1 MKCCHPEPKYAIVNG
16 LRTSIDDYT
25 IGTPYCEKGHEL
37 IGAQGEHNKWHF
49 RHKNS
54 SDVSGELSEWHKEWQ
69 RHFDLTE
76 VSFEKKEGQIKA
88 RRADIVEGD
97 YVVEIQH
104 SSLSKEEVDSRN
116 KDYLLNQKKVLWIID
131 GNSMSVNGNVLT
143 LENHWK
149 YTSFLDCECI
159 FINIGKEVY
168 KVIPQAIKSLT
179 VHVIPIHK
187 LDFIQSIQTGTV
199 DKWEVPCQSKLY
211 VKQQGAGNGKT
222 WGIIQM
228 LGRHVF
234 THYKHFI
241 YVTKQHSARVIIK
254 EEFRHQQA
262 ELGFTEIS
270 EIEESSKKFLIHYKN
285 SVGQDCSVIIATID
299 SFMYS
304 VGNKHVKSFDKF
316 QGIAQ
321 SIVEGHLEVKDK
333 RGTIQ
338 YARVNPK
345 LNAETL
351 YIIDEAQDLNCCY
364 AKAVLEVMKKTNMDV
379 YVVGDKLQ
387 SISNELNS
395 FDEFQCSHLAI
406 LEEPVNLCRRFID
419 PELVDFVN
427 HMVPFKKHNLQEVSP
442 YKKTDASKSV
452 FPFLVKDRND
462 KDFIQDTVDRIL
474 FEYTKQVEE
483 HGYMPEHFLIV
494 VPFVSTNPLANIVD
508 VAINT
513 YWKTKLTPE
522 YRSTLKDD
530 YWKNHDTE
538 EYYRYCIFH
547 KSEQGTSINLDE
559 SARST
564 RIVSIHASKGDGREV
579 VFVVGITEFALKKY
593 SGIKESLIYDSL
605 LHVAITRMKKTL
617 YFFYGEDEIGRNVKE
632 WLRKRGDVILIKNV
646 NISNSID
653 VKELL
658 RMKGEEL
665 NQLSDLDY
673 TDSTDSNEL
682 IDMGHHNIRYGI
694 LVEKCADLLRDE
706 RFDKRQQAVLQWV
719 ACKAPVVKCFTW
731 IQYNKCLK
739 WNKGFDDGGNKCK
752 EVTIPLLYLEDIYKE
767 YYGKIVKVIDKIKYK
782 CNLNIELCPLE
793 LIVFYYMK
801 QITQSHYNTPITIL
815 ELYNIFHIYEK
826 SYQNHLR
833 SHQHCLCKKMFR
845 DNENGN
851 TLTDYL
857 VSHYEQMLKIDSLI
871 GQIIQNHP
879 GTSWNNDH
887 SLRYT
892 DAEEITHSRFL
903 IKSSCPFIGYNDKE
917 VIVLYVKPVL
927 NALNFNEIKTKS
939 ILDTFLIQNQLK
951 CNENYRKY
959 NNKQINMYIV
969 ATNLT
974 EPYRIP
980 VPTVNIRSMIADAI
994 YEKYTIYNNE
1004 FYYFYLQYRKEID
1017 YKTFLNQWETIKQN
1031 TESKCPPYISDFIT
1045 IMKHASKRGKIENDD
1060 LDAIF
1065 VSELNDALKE
1075 SIGEFLGL

>member
-1 MKCCHPEPKYAIVNG
+1 M
-16 LRTSIDDYT
+16 
-25 IGTPYCEKGHEL
+25 
-37 IGAQGEHNKWHF
+37 
-49 RHKNS
+49 
-54 SDVSGELSEWHKEWQ
+54 LSEWHKKWQ
-69 RHFDLTE
+69 GCFYTTE
-76 VSFEKKEGQIKA
+76 VPFEKIEGQIKS
-88 RRADIVEGD
+88 RRADIVEGA

-104 SSLSKEEVDSRN
+104 SPITKEEVDQRN
-116 KDYLLNQKKVLWIID
+116 QDYELHDKKVMWVID
-131 GNSMSVNGNVLT
+131 GTSLSVNGNVLT
-143 LENHWK
+143 IDSHWK
-149 YTSFLDCECI
+149 HSSLLGCEFI
-159 FINIGKEVY
+159 FINVGEYVY
-168 KVIPQAIKSLT
+168 KVIPQKIKSLT
-179 VHVIPIHK
+179 VHVIPIDK
-187 LDFIQSIQTGTV
+187 DDFIHSIQTGTV

-228 LGRHVF
+228 LGRPDF

-254 EEFRHQQA
+254 EEFRNQQTN
-262 ELGFTEIS
+262 LGFTEIS

-304 VGNKHVKSFDKF
+304 VGNKEVKSFDKF
-316 QGIAQ
+316 QGITQ

-338 YARVNPK
+338 YAKVNPK

-395 FDEFQCSHLAI
+395 FAEFQCSPLAI
-406 LEEPVNLCRRFID
+406 LEEPVNLCRRFIE

-427 HMVPFKKHNLQEVSP
+427 HMIPFKKHNLQEVTP
-442 YKKTDASKSV
+442 YTKADASKSV
-452 FPFLVKDRND
+452 FPFLVKNRND

-474 FEYTKQVEE
+474 FEYNKQVEE

-513 YWKTKLTPE
+513 YWKNKFSKE
-522 YRSTLKDD
+522 YTSTLTDD
-530 YWKNHDTE
+530 YWKNHDTDD
-538 EYYRYCIFH
+538 YYRYCIFH
-547 KSEQGTSINLDE
+547 KSEEGTSINLDE

-579 VFVVGITEFALKKY
+579 VFVVGIDEHALKKY

-617 YFFYGEDEIGRNVKE
+617 YFFYGEDEIGRKVKE
-632 WLRKRGDVILIKNV
+632 WLHKRGEVFFIKNV
-646 NISNSID
+646 NINKGVD

-673 TDSTDSNEL
+673 TDSTESAEL

-694 LVEKCADLLRDE
+694 LVEKCADLLRNE
-706 RFDKRQQAVLQWV
+706 RFDKMQQSVLQMV
-719 ACKAPVVKCFTW
+719 ACKAPVVKCYTW
-731 IQYNKCLK
+731 KEYNIKLK
-739 WNKGFDDGGNKCK
+739 WNEGKDDYSPRNL
-752 EVTIPLLYLEDIYKE
+752 TIPLLYREDIYKE
-767 YYGKIVKVIDKIKYK
+767 YYGKIVKIIDNIKRN
-782 CNLNIELCPLE
+782 CNLKNELCPLE

-801 QITQSHYNTPITIL
+801 QITQRHFFTHITIL

-826 SYQNHLR
+826 SYQHPLR

-871 GQIIQNHP
+871 GQIIQLHP
-879 GTSWNNDH
+879 ESSWNNDH
-887 SLRYT
+887 SLQYV
-892 DAEEITHSRFL
+892 DAEEITQSRFL
-903 IKSSCPFIGYNDKE
+903 IKSSCPFIGYNDTE
-917 VIVLYVKPVL
+917 VIVLYVKPIL

-951 CNENYRKY
+951 SDKNENYKKY
-959 NNKQINMYIV
+959 NNKKINMYIV

-974 EPYRIP
+974 EPYRIH

-994 YEKYTIYNNE
+994 FEKYTIYNNE
-1004 FYYFYLQYRKEID
+1004 FYYFYLQCRKQMD
-1017 YKTFLNQWETIKQN
+1017 YKTFLNQWECIKQN
-1031 TESKCPPYISDFIT
+1031 TDSICPPYISDFIT
-1045 IMKHASKRGKIENDD
+1045 IMKYASKRGKIEND
-1060 LDAIF
+1060 LDDIF
-1065 VSELNDALKE
+1065 VSELNDVLKD
-1075 SIGEFLGL
+1075 SIREFLGL

>member
-1 MKCCHPEPKYAIVNG
+1 M
-16 LRTSIDDYT
+16 
-25 IGTPYCEKGHEL
+25 
-37 IGAQGEHNKWHF
+37 
-49 RHKNS
+49 
-54 SDVSGELSEWHKEWQ
+54 LSEWHKKWQ
-69 RHFDLTE
+69 GYFKTTE
-76 VSFEKKEGQIKA
+76 VPFEKIEGQIKS

-104 SSLSKEEVDSRN
+104 SPITKEEVDQRIQ
-116 KDYLLNQKKVLWIID
+116 DYKLHNKKVVWVID
-131 GNSMSVNGNVLT
+131 GTTLSVNGNVLT
-143 LENHWK
+143 IDNHWK
-149 YTSFLDCECI
+149 HSSLLDCEFI
-159 FINIGKEVY
+159 FINVGEYLY
-168 KVIPQAIKSLT
+168 KVIPQKIKSLT
-179 VHVIPIHK
+179 IHVIPIDK
-187 LDFIQSIQTGTV
+187 QDFIHSIQTGTV
-199 DKWEVPCQSKLY
+199 DKWDVPCQSKLY

-228 LGRHVF
+228 LGRPDF

-254 EEFRHQQA
+254 EEFRNQQTK
-262 ELGFTEIS
+262 LGFTEIS

-304 VGNKHVKSFDKF
+304 VGNKEVKSFDKF
-316 QGIAQ
+316 QGITQ

-338 YARVNPK
+338 YAKVNPK

-351 YIIDEAQDLNCCY
+351 YIIDEAQDLTCCY

-395 FDEFQCSHLAI
+395 FAEFQCYPLAI
-406 LEEPVNLCRRFID
+406 LEEPVNLCRRFIE

-427 HMVPFKKHNLQEVSP
+427 HMIPFKKHNLQEVTP
-442 YKKTDASKSV
+442 YTIKVDASKSV
-452 FPFLVKDRND
+452 YPFLVKNHND

-474 FEYTKQVEE
+474 FEYNKQVEE

-513 YWKTKLTPE
+513 YWKNKLTKE
-522 YRSTLKDD
+522 YTSTLTDD
-530 YWKNHDTE
+530 YWKNHDTDD
-538 EYYRYCIFH
+538 YYRYCIFH
-547 KSEQGTSINLDE
+547 KSEEGTSINLDE

-579 VFVVGITEFALKKY
+579 VFVVGIDEHALKKY

-617 YFFYGEDEIGRNVKE
+617 YFFYGEDEIGRKVKE
-632 WLRKRGDVILIKNV
+632 WLHKRGEVFSIKNV
-646 NISNSID
+646 NIKNSID

-673 TDSTDSNEL
+673 TDPMDSIESAKL

-694 LVEKCADLLRDE
+694 LVEKCSDLLRDE
-706 RFDKRQQAVLQWV
+706 MFDKRQQAVLQRV
-719 ACKAPVVKCFTW
+719 ACKAPVVKCYTW
-731 IQYNKCLK
+731 KEYNMRLK

-752 EVTIPLLYLEDIYKE
+752 EVTIPLLYREDIYKE

-801 QITQSHYNTPITIL
+801 QITQRHYNTPITIL

-826 SYQNHLR
+826 SYQYHLR
-833 SHQHCLCKKMFR
+833 SHQYCLCKKMFR

-871 GQIIQNHP
+871 GKIIQLHP
-879 GTSWNNDH
+879 ESSWNNDH
-887 SLRYT
+887 SLQYV
-892 DAEEITHSRFL
+892 DAEEISQSRFL
-903 IKSSCPFIGYNDKE
+903 IKSSCPFIGYNDTE
-917 VIVLYVKPVL
+917 VIVLYVKPIL

-951 CNENYRKY
+951 SDKNENYKKY
-959 NNKQINMYIV
+959 NNKKINMYIV

-974 EPYRIP
+974 VPYRID
-980 VPTVNIRSMIADAI
+980 VPIVNIRNMIADAM

-1004 FYYFYLQYRKEID
+1004 FYYFYLQFRKQMD
-1017 YKTFLNQWETIKQN
+1017 YKTFLTQWECIKQN
-1031 TESKCPPYISDFIT
+1031 TDSICPPYISDFIT
-1045 IMKHASKRGKIENDD
+1045 IMKYESKRGKIEND
-1060 LDAIF
+1060 LDDIF
-1065 VSELNDALKE
+1065 VSELNDVLKQ
-1075 SIGEFLGL
+1075 SIDAFLGL